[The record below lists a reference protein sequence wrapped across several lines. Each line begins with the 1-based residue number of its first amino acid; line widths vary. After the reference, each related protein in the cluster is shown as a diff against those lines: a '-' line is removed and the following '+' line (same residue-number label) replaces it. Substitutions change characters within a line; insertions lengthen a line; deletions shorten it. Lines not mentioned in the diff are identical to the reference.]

1 MSDNQWVKLTSYS
14 VPYRAEIL
22 KGALEANGLEV
33 LIFNS
38 HTSSIMPHLSYIIPF
53 DVMVQKK
60 DLEVAQKLLAE
71 FESSSESEDESN
83 T

>member
-1 MSDNQWVKLTSYS
+1 MSDNQWIKLTSYS

-22 KGALEANGLEV
+22 KGALEANGIEV
-33 LIFNS
+33 MIFNS

-53 DVMVQKK
+53 DVMVLKK
-60 DLEVAQKLLAE
+60 DLEAAQKLLAE
-71 FESSSESEDESN
+71 FEATDGSEGESN